1 MGLEPDDEMVFAYSA
16 INDGMWKKLERG
28 EITKEALR
36 FARFAEFC
44 AAYNWNFDVEKMSL
58 TYTGFLSEKVFL
70 IDGALETCRRLAAH
84 ASLYIIT
91 NGIKFV
97 QERRFGA
104 SPLVPYFKDVFISEE
119 MGAEKPHKAYF
130 DEVARRIPDFAPQE
144 TLVVGDSLSSDI
156 QGGINAGLDT
166 CWLNRSG
173 KPVPAEMP
181 ITYIIE
187 RLEELIPLILGD

>member
-1 MGLEPDDEMVFAYSA
+1 
-16 INDGMWKKLERG
+16 
-28 EITKEALR
+28 
-36 FARFAEFC
+36 
-44 AAYNWNFDVEKMSL
+44 
-58 TYTGFLSEKVFL
+58 VFL

-156 QGGINAGLDT
+156 RGGMLAGIDT
-166 CWLNRSG
+166 CWYNPAG
-173 KPVPAEMP
+173 KPLPEGICVN
-181 ITYIIE
+181 YCV
-187 RLEELIPLILGD
+187 RGLEELPAIVLG